1 MIAWYLTVLL
11 LVILLGVTSFYCLRF
26 AMIVL
31 KIQESIQMSVDVID
45 EKHQKITE
53 ILSRPLFYDSPEVRQ
68 VLKDIDDVRE
78 SLSDVARDLTKD
90 FDEKK
95 KVKEST

>member
-1 MIAWYLTVLL
+1 
-11 LVILLGVTSFYCLRF
+11 
-26 AMIVL
+26 
-31 KIQESIQMSVDVID
+31 MSVDVID

-68 VLKDIDDVRE
+68 VLRDIDDVRE

>member
-1 MIAWYLTVLL
+1 
-11 LVILLGVTSFYCLRF
+11 
-26 AMIVL
+26 MIVL

-68 VLKDIDDVRE
+68 VLRDIDDVRE

-95 KVKEST
+95 KVKESTWEEKRK

>member
-1 MIAWYLTVLL
+1 MIAWYLTVFS
-11 LVILLGVTSFYCLRF
+11 LVILLGVTAFYCLRF

-68 VLKDIDDVRE
+68 VLRDIDDVRE